1 MKKYL
6 FLTLFFIIGN
16 TVFAQSNS
24 SKCKC
29 NVTDVTKVVS
39 FGYLVG
45 YNAIFKNTSTKTI
58 DGVYWTEVY
67 YNNAGDLIKQTTDSF
82 NSTSLIDP
90 IQSGFSRNI
99 VRSPRVKGASKVI
112 LQIDKVH
119 FTDGTTCQ

>member
-6 FLTLFFIIGN
+6 FLILFFAVGN
-16 TVFAQSNS
+16 TAFAQTST

-29 NVTDVTKVVS
+29 YVTDVTKVVS

-58 DGVYWTEVY
+58 DGVYWTEVF
-67 YNNAGDLIKQTTDSF
+67 YNNAGDILKQTKDSF

-90 IQSGFSRNI
+90 IQSGVSRNI

-112 LQIDKVH
+112 IQIDKVH